1 MTAKQTNESVVRV
14 VCSEC
19 SGSDLLTLV
28 PSEHGMTPLC
38 IDCRSKQDLRATT
51 YETSEPLRCA

>member
-1 MTAKQTNESVVRV
+1 MKTKQTNECDVRV

-19 SGSDLLTLV
+19 SGSGMLTLV

-38 IDCRSKQDLRATT
+38 IDCRSKQDLLATP
-51 YETSEPLRCA
+51 YETSEPLRCP